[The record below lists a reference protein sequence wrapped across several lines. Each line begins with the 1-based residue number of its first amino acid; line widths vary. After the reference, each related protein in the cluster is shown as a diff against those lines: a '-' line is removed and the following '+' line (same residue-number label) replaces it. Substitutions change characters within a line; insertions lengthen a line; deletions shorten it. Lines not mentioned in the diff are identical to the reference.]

1 MQVVEGGKVSIVH
14 EMHEDTFKEWKKGDI
29 SVDNKVEF
37 RIDWDGGNF
46 PTTADNCGN
55 ECEVVASSD
64 TCLCNTT
71 VTSSM
76 PFSSLSEPPSL
87 DEVISTLRVTVLQS
101 VATDASIYSLHST
114 TSDGVKIYLPVGTT
128 TLTED
133 AVFQVQTFSQ
143 VHRYYKNSLS
153 TVHIGSSFSFR
164 NPPSFM
170 SVIEPTARDA
180 FWETE
185 AVLDVFF
192 NHPNLAPFLADF
204 LIKRLV
210 TSNPTPR
217 YVEVVANAFIS
228 GKFGNEFGSGE
239 YGDLEAT
246 IAAVLLDRESLSSTL
261 EADTT
266 QGKMREPILKLMHI
280 MRSLEVQK
288 RNGGDIAD
296 NFIYK
301 KIGQMATNTPS
312 VFNFYQSDYQPA
324 GKISLSS
331 LVSPEGQLIN
341 APTVLSWLN
350 GILSLVEY
358 GLTSCYFGFFTPSRS
373 DQICWKERLE
383 KEGHKNSNKWNSGH
397 LSWEPEDLN
406 DVDSVLD
413 ELDLL
418 LTGGRLQEASKRI
431 ISAEFVKQN
440 ADTTADDSVGKAL
453 RTAINLMSAT
463 PEFQIE
469 GTLHSTT
476 TTKRATSLPEEAAPD
491 DPSDYK
497 AIVYIFMTGGVDS
510 FNILMPHSE
519 CNGGIDLETQYQDVR
534 TDIALAKSTMLEID
548 ATSQSQPCNK
558 FGLHPEL
565 TFVQSLYNDSDVS
578 FIANIGSMVEPITK
592 EEYNSKSKE
601 GEKREKRGRTNC
613 LRSFFLLCIFSS
625 LVTGRSAAVAIR
637 A

>member
-1 MQVVEGGKVSIVH
+1 M
-14 EMHEDTFKEWKKGDI
+14 
-29 SVDNKVEF
+29 DNKVEF
-37 RIDWDGGNF
+37 RIEWDGDSY

-55 ECEVVASSD
+55 DCEMVTSSN

-71 VTSSM
+71 ITSSA
-76 PFSSLSEPPSL
+76 PFSSLSELPSH
-87 DEVISTLRVTVLQS
+87 DEVISTLHVTVLQS
-101 VATDASIYSLHST
+101 VATDTSIYAFHST
-114 TSDGVKIYLPVGTT
+114 TSDGVTIYLPVGTS

-133 AVFQVQTFSQ
+133 AIFHVQTFSQ
-143 VHRYYKNSLS
+143 AHRYYKNSLS
-153 TVHIGSSFSFR
+153 TVNIGSSFSFR

-192 NHPNLAPFLADF
+192 HHPNLAPFVADF
-204 LIKRLV
+204 LIKRFV

-217 YVEVVANAFIS
+217 YVEVVANAFLS
-228 GKFGNEFGSGE
+228 GKYGDSDEFGSGK

-246 IAAVLLDRESLSSTL
+246 IAAVLLERESLSSTL

-266 QGKMREPILKLMHI
+266 QGKMREPLLKLMHI
-280 MRSLEVQK
+280 MRSLEVEK
-288 RNGGDIAD
+288 KNGEEIVESY
-296 NFIYK
+296 IYN
-301 KIGQMATNTPS
+301 KIGEMATMTPS

-350 GILSLVEY
+350 GVLSLVEY
-358 GLTSCYFGFFTPSRS
+358 GLTNCYYGFFNPSRN
-373 DQICWKERLE
+373 DQICWRERKEKDGNE
-383 KEGHKNSNKWNSGH
+383 NSDLWNGGR
-397 LSWEPEDLN
+397 LSWAPEEDG
-406 DVDSVLD
+406 VESVID

-418 LTGGRLQEASKRI
+418 LTGGRLQEASRRV
-431 ISAEFVKQN
+431 ISEEFAKQD

-453 RTAINLMSAT
+453 RTAINLMAAT
-463 PEFQIE
+463 PEFQVE
-469 GTLHSTT
+469 GTIHSTT
-476 TTKRATSLPEEAAPD
+476 TTKRASLSSEEVTPD

-497 AIVYIFMTGGVDS
+497 AIIYLFMAGGVDS
-510 FNILMPHSE
+510 YNILMPHSE
-519 CNGGIDLETQYQDVR
+519 CNGDIDLETQYQDVR

-565 TFVQSLYNDSDVS
+565 TFVQGLYNDGDVS
-578 FIANIGSMVEPITK
+578 FISNIGSMVEPVTK
-592 EEYNSKSKE
+592 EEYNAKSKQ
-601 GEKREKRGRTNC
+601 GECG
-613 LRSFFLLCIFSS
+613 L
-625 LVTGRSAAVAIR
+625 
-637 A
+637 